1 MIAVAP
7 DQFLARGLRRGFIPR
22 LSGLVKFLSS
32 GKNFSEWIFTNDGL
46 PVDSVQNCF
55 TPAMCSND

>member
-7 DQFLARGLRRGFIPR
+7 DQFLARGFWRSFIPV
-22 LSGLVKFLSS
+22 LSGLVKF
-32 GKNFSEWIFTNDGL
+32 FSPGEHFPEWIFTNNGL

-55 TPAMCSND
+55 TSAMCNND